1 VQYLPNR
8 PERFLY
14 GDWSSSQ
21 VHRSLFAG
29 TGFTDLLVPPF
40 CCNTPPPDVPWGR
53 YSRDAKEPSL
63 LGFGSVR
70 VLTKIRV
77 LFSFKFFT
85 SAENLGS
92 VFMFSVL
99 SSVLHC
105 VQKKTSHFFL
115 A

>member
-1 VQYLPNR
+1 MVIGPVVKFIAAYLP
-8 PERFLY
+8 
-14 GDWSSSQ
+14 GQVSQ
-21 VHRSLFAG
+21 TSWC
-29 TGFTDLLVPPF
+29 LVPPF

-99 SSVLHC
+99 SLVLHC